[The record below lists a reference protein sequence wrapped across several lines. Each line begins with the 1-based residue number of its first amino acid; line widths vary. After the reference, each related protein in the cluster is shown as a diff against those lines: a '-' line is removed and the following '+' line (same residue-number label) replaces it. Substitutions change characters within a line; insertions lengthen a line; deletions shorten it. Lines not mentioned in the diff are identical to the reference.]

1 MKSIYSIFAVAVF
14 SSFCLQA
21 VERNYSLWPRR
32 PDNVADA
39 LALLENG
46 GDPEKAYELALPS
59 IREGGIGGQE
69 ARRIVGR
76 VNAGR
81 YLSGKVA
88 WLSEQT
94 VRGGDSL
101 LRLSDRCKC
110 PVDVLIYLNNMT
122 TVTLRAGQKL
132 KVPARVFKM
141 ELLLNSREVL
151 VWDGETLVAAY
162 PILQSRGT
170 QNLSGKTVVEGRLAF
185 LDGAQTER
193 MHVSSYV
200 SADKQLVLA
209 NGMGRIASS
218 FDGQKEASVIC
229 LSRED
234 CNELAL
240 LFRKGNE
247 VIISRGEKTSSLAE

>member
-21 VERNYSLWPRR
+21 TERNYSLWPRR

-39 LALLENG
+39 LDLLENG
-46 GDPEKAYELALPS
+46 GDPEKACALALPS
-59 IREGGIGGQE
+59 IRAYGIGGQE

-81 YLSGKVA
+81 YLSGKGE
-88 WLSEQT
+88 WLTEQT
-94 VRGGDSL
+94 VRSGDSL
-101 LRLSDRCKC
+101 LRLADRCKC
-110 PVDVLIYLNNMT
+110 PIDVLIYLNRMM
-122 TVTLRAGQKL
+122 TVTLRSGQKL
-132 KVPARVFKM
+132 KVPSRLFTM
-141 ELLLNSREVL
+141 EVQPALREIL
-151 VWDGETLVAAY
+151 VWDGETLVVAY
-162 PILQSRGT
+162 PILRSRGT
-170 QNLSGKTVVEGRLAF
+170 KSLSGKTVVEGRIAF

-193 MHVSSYV
+193 MNVSSYV

-218 FDGQKEASVIC
+218 FDGRKDEPVFC

-240 LFRKGNE
+240 FFRKGCE
-247 VIISRGEKTSSLAE
+247 VNIIGDGKDSSDK